1 MMTQTRRLLTW
12 MMLALLAALVSYI
25 GFRGYLSPELL
36 IYFANSLYC

>member
-1 MMTQTRRLLTW
+1 MTQTHRVLTW
-12 MMLALLAALVSYI
+12 MMLALLAAWVSYI